1 MPPADSPQPLSA
13 DFVFEA
19 NVTLADRLSLGKGS
33 HGERW
38 VVPITGG
45 QFEGPLLRGE
55 VLSGADWQ
63 LSRPDGVMEIDA
75 RYAIR
80 VSDGAVIHVRNRGIV
95 VLPPLVKDVSAIY
108 VRTAPSFDAPS
119 DGPHAWLNRALF
131 LGTLE
136 LASRGS
142 VRICVFKVL

>member
-1 MPPADSPQPLSA
+1 MSHADMPQALSA
-13 DFVFEA
+13 EFVFEA
-19 NVTLADRLSLGKGS
+19 NITLADRLSLGKGS

-45 QFEGPLLRGE
+45 QFEGPRLRGE

-63 LSRPDGVMEIDA
+63 LSRPDGVMEVDA

-80 VSDGAVIHVRNRGIV
+80 VSDGAVIHVRNRGIA
-95 VLPPLVKDVSAIY
+95 VLPPAVKDASAIY
-108 VRTAPSFDAPS
+108 VRTAPVFDAPI
-119 DGPHAWLNRALF
+119 DGPHAWLNQALF

-136 LASRGS
+136 LISRGS
-142 VRICVFKVL
+142 VRIRAFRVV